1 MTIKQSEMRPAESG
15 LIRAFTLVELL
26 VVIAVIG
33 IIAGFIFPVA
43 KSVKRW
49 QYLKT
54 ASAELNHLQTALE
67 NYKAQ
72 YGAYPPSN
80 QNPNSNY
87 APLNDRSQFNQLYYE
102 LSGTSQIDTG
112 SVKYFQTLDGSSM
125 ITNSPAND
133 VLKAYGVAGFINC
146 GSKTGDENTPAAKN
160 FLPGL
165 SSRQISGSV
174 SNHTV
179 NTIMLITTVGGPDA
193 SYQPVGVQG
202 VNPFRYVYPGVNNP
216 SGYDLWVQ
224 LVINGQTNLVC
235 NWSRQVQINN
245 ALP

>member
-1 MTIKQSEMRPAESG
+1 MKKMGTQSSPVANH
-15 LIRAFTLVELL
+15 RAFTLVELL
-26 VVIAVIG
+26 IVIAVIG
-33 IIAGFIFPVA
+33 IIAGFIFPVI

-54 ASAELNHLQTALE
+54 ATAELNHLQTALE

-102 LSGTSQIDTG
+102 LSGTY
-112 SVKYFQTLDGSSM
+112 SVSIAGTPFFKTLDNHATIAVS
-125 ITNSPAND
+125 D
-133 VLKAYGVAGFINC
+133 VNTAYGVGGFINC
-146 GSKTGDENTPAAKN
+146 THGSGEDGATAKN

-179 NTIMLITTVGGPDA
+179 PSTIMLITTVGGPDA
-193 SYQPVGVQG
+193 SYQPVGIQG

-224 LVINGQTNLVC
+224 LVISGQTNLIC
-235 NWSRQVQINN
+235 NWNRAVQINN